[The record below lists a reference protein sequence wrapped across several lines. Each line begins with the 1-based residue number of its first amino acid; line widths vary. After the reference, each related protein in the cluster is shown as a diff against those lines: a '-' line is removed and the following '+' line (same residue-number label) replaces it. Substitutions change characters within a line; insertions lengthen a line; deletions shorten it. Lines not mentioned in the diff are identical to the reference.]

1 MENKLCIKTDVL
13 DIRKLRQEAYGDYD
27 HIQITA
33 DLVLANPETRE
44 IFNRLPVELSCDS
57 VLDVGQGDF
66 RIKTVNGTAELKSTD
81 EIDGLFYYIVN
92 GKLDIGAGTQNLL
105 RSCVGMQVNGV
116 VSYPES
122 LSGSLGMLTVNGT
135 TVCYPDDAIVLKN
148 DARIDRLFA
157 LRAKERLYWSRKRMI
172 MVDAGL
178 EPEVLKARG
187 ARFCA
192 QEVILAQSLVD
203 GMIDLIDDRTDIVVV
218 ADGTAVVTDDVT
230 LDDILVGRHGSKLY
244 IIGDVE
250 VTTDSAAAL
259 EQVEQLTVLGDARV
273 CASLKDAFLRKARV
287 TGEVSIAKG
296 ITLNAQVE
304 TAVDRAMLEREPAG
318 VELINCV
325 NVTLAADIPAE
336 LILERLSLRGCV
348 HINCSPEQK
357 GAVSVVSLNCVHI
370 DDGSEDDEAENEP
383 EQTDGNVR
391 TIKADCYVM

>member
-92 GKLDIGAGTQNLL
+92 GKLDIEAGTQSLL

-135 TVCYPDDAIVLKN
+135 SICYPDDAIVLKN
-148 DARIDRLFA
+148 NAVIDRLFA

-178 EPEVLKARG
+178 EPEALKARG

-192 QEVILAQSLVD
+192 REVILAQSLVD

-230 LDDILVGRHGSKLY
+230 LDDILVGRHGTKLY

-250 VTTDSAAAL
+250 VTDDSAAAL
-259 EQVEQLTVLGDARV
+259 EQVEQLTVRGDARV

-287 TGEVSIAKG
+287 TGEVNIAKG
-296 ITLNAQVE
+296 VLLNAQLDA
-304 TAVDRAMLEREPAG
+304 TVDKAMLEREPEG

-325 NVTLAADIPAE
+325 SVQLAADLSPE
-336 LILERLSLRGCV
+336 LILERLRLRGCV
-348 HINCSPEQK
+348 HVHCSPEQK
-357 GAVSVVSLNCVHI
+357 GAVSAVSLNCVHI
-370 DDGSEDDEAENEP
+370 DDGTESSEEKDEP
-383 EQTDGNVR
+383 EKDPDTC
-391 TIKADCYVM
+391 TIQADFYVM

>member
-1 MENKLCIKTDVL
+1 MEKKLCIKTDVL

-81 EIDGLFYYIVN
+81 EIDGLLYYIVN
-92 GKLDIGAGTQNLL
+92 GKLDIGAGTQSLL

-135 TVCYPDDAIVLKN
+135 SICYPDDAIVLKN
-148 DARIDRLFA
+148 NAVIDRLFA
-157 LRAKERLYWSRKRMI
+157 LRAKQRLYWTNKRMI
-172 MVDAGL
+172 MVDSGL
-178 EPEVLKARG
+178 EPEVLKAKG

-192 QEVILAQSLVD
+192 REVILAQSLVEE
-203 GMIDLIDDRTDIVVV
+203 MIDLIDEQADIVVV
-218 ADGTAVVTDDVT
+218 ADGTAVVPDDAK
-230 LDDILVGRHGSKLY
+230 LDEALVRRYGTKLY
-244 IIGDVE
+244 ILGDLE
-250 VTTDSAAAL
+250 VTADSAAAL
-259 EQVEQLTVLGDARV
+259 EQVERLTVRGDATV
-273 CASLKDAFLRKARV
+273 CAGLKDVFFSKAEV
-287 TGEVSIAKG
+287 TGTVNLAKG
-296 ITLNAQVE
+296 TMVNAQLDA
-304 TAVDRAMLEREPAG
+304 TVDKAMLEREPAG

-370 DDGSEDDEAENEP
+370 DDGSEDDEAENKP